1 MRRLASGWGHIG
13 TRARYPSTV
22 AFMIKALASFRHA
35 ALLIV
40 LMSFVSAALLL
51 YTGSVKVG
59 KAIWLYSQGQAN
71 IVRVGDELKSLS
83 HLSQEDGVTGRI
95 IESLDTFLI
104 AAVLIYFGYG
114 IYALYC
120 ARRDDPLL
128 AQLPPA
134 IVPASLGEL
143 KHTLG
148 QIILVVLMVLF
159 TRQVW
164 MELDA
169 LRWEHLVIP
178 GGVLLLGAGMRLSGI
193 GKHS

>member
-1 MRRLASGWGHIG
+1 
-13 TRARYPSTV
+13 
-22 AFMIKALASFRHA
+22 MIKALANFRYA

-71 IVRVGDELKSLS
+71 IVRVGDEQKSLS

-120 ARRDDPLL
+120 ARREDPLL
-128 AQLPPA
+128 AALPPA

-178 GGVLLLGAGMRLSGI
+178 GAVLLLGAGMRLSGI